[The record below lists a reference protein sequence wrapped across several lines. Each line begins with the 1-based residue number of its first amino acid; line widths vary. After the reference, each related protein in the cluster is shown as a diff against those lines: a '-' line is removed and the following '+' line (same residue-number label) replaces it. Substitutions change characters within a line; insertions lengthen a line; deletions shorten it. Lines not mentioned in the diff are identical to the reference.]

1 VITFTAVNGIAPFTF
16 TYKINGGSDLQVTTT
31 GANTTATVNVP
42 TSSTGTFVYSLT
54 NVSGAGGAT
63 TPISGQTATVNVNAK
78 PTIALSGAEY
88 QCDFSADPQTY
99 TVFFTATPG
108 AVITTDKGTV
118 NGSTVTGIPSKETA
132 TIVATLNGC
141 SDTLTAFK
149 DCSMP
154 VTLIDFSGAKME
166 NTIALKWNT
175 AEETNSDH
183 FDIQRSADGRN
194 WATIGVQKST
204 GESFAEVNYHFVDQK
219 PAPGDNYYR
228 LKMVDADKTFAYS
241 KIIKVGFDNAILLSE
256 FYPNPVSDVLNL
268 KSTDWSQVKSVELH
282 SLTGLS
288 VYKSGKAVSKTI
300 DVKNLPVGMYIL
312 TITHKNGDVVNRK
325 VLINR

>member
-1 VITFTAVNGIAPFTF
+1 
-16 TYKINGGSDLQVTTT
+16 
-31 GANTTATVNVP
+31 
-42 TSSTGTFVYSLT
+42 
-54 NVSGAGGAT
+54 
-63 TPISGQTATVNVNAK
+63 
-78 PTIALSGAEY
+78 
-88 QCDFSADPQTY
+88 
-99 TVFFTATPG
+99 
-108 AVITTDKGTV
+108 
-118 NGSTVTGIPSKETA
+118 
-132 TIVATLNGC
+132 
-141 SDTLTAFK
+141 
-149 DCSMP
+149 M
-154 VTLIDFSGAKME
+154 
-166 NTIALKWNT
+166 
-175 AEETNSDH
+175 
-183 FDIQRSADGRN
+183 
-194 WATIGVQKST
+194 
-204 GESFAEVNYHFVDQK
+204 NYHFVDQK